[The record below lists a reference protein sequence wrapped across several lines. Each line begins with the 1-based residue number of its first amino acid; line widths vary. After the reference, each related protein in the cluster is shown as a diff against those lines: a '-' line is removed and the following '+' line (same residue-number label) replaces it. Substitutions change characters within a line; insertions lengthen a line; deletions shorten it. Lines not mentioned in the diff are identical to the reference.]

1 MQTQRQR
8 FVNEAYQQAREAGLN
23 DAQARLAASQA
34 ALETGFGKSVV
45 GNNYFGIKAGA
56 SWAGPTVTTGT
67 WEEEGGKAVKQNAK
81 FRSYESPV
89 QSFRDWAST
98 VGRRWSGALSA
109 PTFGEAVES
118 LRYGQPGGYAT
129 DSRYGSKLRS
139 IDRKYGPQ
147 VEQTDGIMAAINPQS
162 VPTPQ
167 MRPGLMEASYSPAA
181 VERRDI
187 PAATFEPQQQ
197 VSLDTLRQA
206 QPAPPS
212 PTMSVAD
219 QYASYGA
226 GKAAPRMAGLLAE
239 DVAHQSMINKLNE
252 QKKQL
257 AAGVNPM
264 DAQPAWAAPGLIE
277 QPVAPAQM
285 AQVEAPP
292 AMGDTTGLMPSAA
305 AMPMRDALADQA
317 LARQVSMGLG
327 THKMMGGI
335 GGGLLGGMMLGPLGA
350 MVGGLLGRNL
360 GAKSYHPPAPS
371 TPQGRPAS
379 STRMTR
385 DSLSKEGRGLY
396 DSSAQVRAAVDSGR
410 PGLY

>member
-8 FVNEAYQQAREAGLN
+8 FVNDAYQQAREAGLN

-45 GNNYFGIKAGA
+45 GNNYFGIKAGS
-56 SWAGPTVTTGT
+56 SWNGPTVTTGT

-89 QSFRDWAST
+89 QSFQDWGAT
-98 VGRRWSGALSA
+98 VGRRWAGALSA
-109 PTFGEAVES
+109 PTFAEAVES

-129 DSRYGSKLRS
+129 DSRYGSKLRA
-139 IDRKYGPQ
+139 IDQKYGPQ
-147 VEQTDGIMAAINPQS
+147 AERTDGIMAAINPQN

-167 MRPGLMEASYSPAA
+167 MRPGLMEASYTPGA
-181 VERRDI
+181 VERREI
-187 PAATFEPQQQ
+187 PSATYAPQQQ

-206 QPAPPS
+206 QPAAPAPS
-212 PTMSVAD
+212 MSLAD

-226 GKAAPRMAGLLAE
+226 GKVAPRMAGLLAE
-239 DVAHQSMINKLNE
+239 DVAHQGLINKLNE

-264 DAQPAWAAPGLIE
+264 DAQPAWATPGIVA
-277 QPVAPAQM
+277 QPAAQPQT
-285 AQVEAPP
+285 AQINAPP
-292 AMGDTTGLMPSAA
+292 EMGDTAGLMPSA
-305 AMPMRDALADQA
+305 AMPMRDAAADQA
-317 LARQVSMGLG
+317 LARQVAFGLG
-327 THKMMGGI
+327 ANKMIGGI

-350 MVGGLLGRNL
+350 MVGGLLGRNI

-371 TPQGRPAS
+371 TPQGKPAS

-385 DSLSKEGRGLY
+385 DTLSREGRGLY
-396 DSSAQVRAAVDSGR
+396 DSSAQVRSAVDSGR